1 MYLDTNKVHSHTMCE
16 YKFDAQ
22 LAASDAVTYLNCC
35 CHATPL
41 LLLSQW
47 TEGGAN
53 GRNGACAR
61 DRVAL
66 EYKQEHGHATVHD
79 QLTEGS
85 SVREPAARHVFVIL
99 MIAQVLKCSTLK
111 MILL

>member
-1 MYLDTNKVHSHTMCE
+1 M
-16 YKFDAQ
+16 
-22 LAASDAVTYLNCC
+22 
-35 CHATPL
+35 
-41 LLLSQW
+41 LSQW

-79 QLTEGS
+79 QLTEAS
-85 SVREPAARHVFVIL
+85 SVRDPAERHVFVTL
-99 MIAQVLKCSTLK
+99 MIAQVLKLIEMFYS
-111 MILL
+111 